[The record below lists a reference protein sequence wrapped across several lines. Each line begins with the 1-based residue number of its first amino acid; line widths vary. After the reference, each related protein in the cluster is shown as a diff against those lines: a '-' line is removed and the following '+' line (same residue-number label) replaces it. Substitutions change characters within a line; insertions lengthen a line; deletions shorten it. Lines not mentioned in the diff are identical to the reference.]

1 MKTVVIYT
9 LAGCPF
15 CIRAKAF
22 MSEKG
27 IEYEEVEVMPGS
39 RAWEAMKKVTG
50 GGSLPQIVID
60 KKPIGGYGDLIYLE
74 ATGEIYE
81 FLGKPLA
88 DNPPPLYDVIIIGG
102 GPAGLSAAVYAA
114 RKMMKTILISKNIGG
129 QVTDTFDI
137 ENYLGFSEIETGDL
151 INRFEE
157 HVVKYGVTKLVGPEV
172 VSLDLTGKIKK
183 VLSDDGKICLARTVI
198 LATGKRPRPLN
209 VPGEKELV
217 GKGVAYCSTCDAP
230 LFRDMD
236 TAVIGGGNSAL
247 EAALDLAKVA
257 GKVYLVSIT
266 PLTAD
271 PILVDKMK
279 SSGKVEVFTEHSTNR
294 IIGHRV
300 VEGIEIQGLDDKT
313 SRRLDVQGVFIEIG
327 LLPNSDLVVDTLN
340 VNKTGEILIDCAC
353 RTGIVGVF
361 AAGDVTDVPFKQ
373 VIIAAGEG
381 AKAALSAYNY
391 LMNQI

>member
-1 MKTVVIYT
+1 MKSVVIYT

-15 CIRAKAF
+15 CTRAKAF
-22 MSEKG
+22 LTEKG
-27 IEYEEVEVMPGS
+27 IGYEEVEVKPRS
-39 RAWEAMKKVTG
+39 REWEAMKQVTG

-60 KKPIGGYGDLIYLE
+60 KKPIGGYGDLIHLE
-74 ATGEIYE
+74 ATGDLYE
-81 FLGKPLA
+81 LLGKPLA
-88 DNPPPLYDVIIIGG
+88 DKPPPLYDVIIIGG

-157 HVVKYGVTKLVGPEV
+157 HVVKYGVTKRVGPEV

-183 VLSDDGKICLARTVI
+183 VFIDDGTICLARTVI
-198 LATGKRPRPLN
+198 LAMGKRPRPLN

-230 LFRDMD
+230 LFADMD

-257 GKVYLVSIT
+257 RKVYLVSIT
-266 PLTAD
+266 PLTGD
-271 PILVDKMK
+271 PILVGKVK
-279 SSGKVEVFTEHSTNR
+279 SSGKIEVFIEHSTQK
-294 IIGHRV
+294 IVGERV
-300 VEGIEIQGLDDKT
+300 VEGVEIQGLDNKT
-313 SRRLDVQGVFIEIG
+313 SKLLPVQGVFIEIG

-340 VNKTGEILIDCAC
+340 VNGAGEILIDCGC
-353 RTGIVGVF
+353 RTGIAGIF

-391 LMNQI
+391 LLNQP

>member
-15 CIRAKAF
+15 CTRAKAF
-22 MSEKG
+22 LTEKG
-27 IEYEEVEVMPGS
+27 IDFKEIEVKAGS
-39 RAWEAMKKVTG
+39 REWEAMKKATG

-60 KKPIGGYGDLIYLE
+60 ERPIGGYGDLIHLE
-74 ATGEIYE
+74 ATGELYE
-81 FLGKPLA
+81 LLGEPLA
-88 DNPPPLYDVIIIGG
+88 EKPPPIYDVIIIGG

-114 RKMMKTILISKNIGG
+114 RKLLKTILISKNIGG

-137 ENYLGFSEIETGDL
+137 ENYLGFSEIETSDL

-183 VLSDDGKICLARTVI
+183 VFIDDGKICLSRTLI
-198 LATGKRPRPLN
+198 LAMGKRPRSLN

-230 LFRDMD
+230 LFVDMD
-236 TAVIGGGNSAL
+236 TAVIGGGNSAM
-247 EAALDLAKVA
+247 EAALDLIKVA
-257 GKVYLVSIT
+257 RKVYLVSNT
-266 PLTAD
+266 PLTGDA
-271 PILVDKMK
+271 ILVDKVK
-279 SSGKVEVFTEHSTNR
+279 SSDKVEIFTEYATKK
-294 IIGHRV
+294 IIGERV
-300 VEGIEIQGLDDKT
+300 VEGMEIQGLDDKT
-313 SRRLDVQGVFIEIG
+313 SKRLDVQGVFIEIG

-340 VNKTGEILIDCAC
+340 VNKTGEILIDCEC
-353 RTGIVGVF
+353 RTGITGVF
-361 AAGDVTDVPFKQ
+361 AAGDVTDVPYKQ

-381 AKAALSAYNY
+381 AKAALSVYNY
-391 LMNQI
+391 LINQI

>member
-1 MKTVVIYT
+1 MKSVVIYT

-15 CIRAKAF
+15 CTRAKAF
-22 MSEKG
+22 LAEKG
-27 IEYEEVEVMPGS
+27 IAYEEVEVKPRS
-39 RAWEAMKKVTG
+39 REWEAMKQVTG

-60 KKPIGGYGDLIYLE
+60 KKPIGGYGDLIHLE
-74 ATGEIYE
+74 ATGELYE
-81 FLGKPLA
+81 LLGKPLTEK
-88 DNPPPLYDVIIIGG
+88 PPPLYDVIIIGG

-114 RKMMKTILISKNIGG
+114 RKMMKTVLISKNIGG

-137 ENYLGFSEIETGDL
+137 ENYLGFSEIETADL

-157 HVVKYGVTKLVGPEV
+157 HVVKYGVIKRVGVEV

-183 VLSDDGKICLARTVI
+183 VFIDDGAICLGRTVI
-198 LATGKRPRPLN
+198 LAMGKRPRSLN

-230 LFRDMD
+230 LFVDMD

-257 GKVYLVSIT
+257 RRVYLISTT
-266 PLTAD
+266 PLTGD
-271 PILVDKMK
+271 PILVDKVK
-279 SSGKVEVFTEHSTNR
+279 SSGKVEVFTEHSTKR
-294 IIGHRV
+294 VIGERV

-313 SRRLDVQGVFIEIG
+313 PRRLDVQGVFIEIG
-327 LLPNSDLVVDTLN
+327 LLPNSDLVVDMLN
-340 VNKTGEILIDCAC
+340 VNETGEILIDCRC
-353 RTGIVGVF
+353 RTGVAGVF

-381 AKAALSAYNY
+381 AKATLSAYSY
-391 LMNQI
+391 LMNQQ

>member
-1 MKTVVIYT
+1 MKAVVIYT

-15 CIRAKAF
+15 CIRAKGF
-22 MSEKG
+22 LTEKG
-27 IEYEEVEVMPGS
+27 IEYEEIEVTPRS
-39 RAWEAMKKVTG
+39 REWESMKKVTG

-60 KKPIGGYGDLIYLE
+60 KKPIGGYGDLIHLE
-74 ATGEIYE
+74 ATGELYE
-81 FLGKPLA
+81 LIGRTLSDKPA
-88 DNPPPLYDVIIIGG
+88 PVYDVIIIGG

-114 RKMMKTILISKNIGG
+114 RKVMKTILISKNIGG

-137 ENYLGFSEIETGDL
+137 ENYLGFSEIETADL

-183 VLSDDGKICLARTVI
+183 VFIDDGTICLARTLI
-198 LATGKRPRPLN
+198 LAMGKRPRPLN
-209 VPGEKELV
+209 VPGEKELL

-230 LFRDMD
+230 LFADMD
-236 TAVIGGGNSAL
+236 TAVVGGGNSAL
-247 EAALDLAKVA
+247 EAALDLANVA
-257 GKVYLVSIT
+257 RKVYLISIT
-266 PLTAD
+266 PLTGD
-271 PILVDKMK
+271 PILVDKIK
-279 SSGKVEVFTEHSTNR
+279 TSGKVEVFIEYSTNK
-294 IIGHRV
+294 IVGGNV

-313 SRRLDVQGVFIEIG
+313 PKLLPVQGVFIEIG

-340 VNKTGEILIDCAC
+340 VNKTGEILIDCEC
-353 RTGIVGVF
+353 RTGIPGVF

-381 AKAALSAYNY
+381 AKAALSAYDF
-391 LMNQI
+391 LMKQK

>member
-1 MKTVVIYT
+1 MKSVVIYT
-9 LAGCPF
+9 IAGCPF

-22 MSEKG
+22 LTEKG
-27 IEYEEVEVMPGS
+27 IEYEEVEVKPRS
-39 RAWEAMKKVTG
+39 REWEAMKKATG
-50 GGSLPQIVID
+50 GGSIPQIVVD
-60 KKPIGGYGDLIYLE
+60 NKSIGGYGDLIHLE
-74 ATGEIYE
+74 ATGDLYE
-81 FLGKPLA
+81 LLGKPLI
-88 DNPPPLYDVIIIGG
+88 DTPPPLYDVIIIGG

-114 RKMMKTILISKNIGG
+114 RKVMKTILISKNIGG

-172 VSLDLTGKIKK
+172 ASLDLTGRIKK
-183 VLSDDGKICLARTVI
+183 VFIDGGTIYLARTII
-198 LATGKRPRPLN
+198 LAMGKRPRSLN

-230 LFRDMD
+230 LFADMD

-257 GKVYLVSIT
+257 RKVYLVST
-266 PLTAD
+266 TALTAD

-279 SSGKVEVFTEHSTNR
+279 SSGKIEVFTEYSTNR
-294 IIGHRV
+294 IIGGRS
-300 VEGIEIQGLDDKT
+300 VEGVEIQGLDDKT
-313 SRRLDVQGVFIEIG
+313 PKLLPVQGVFIEIG

-340 VNKTGEILIDCAC
+340 VNSSGEILIDCGC
-353 RTGIVGVF
+353 RTGIAGVF

-391 LMNQI
+391 LLNQL

>member
-22 MSEKG
+22 LAEKG
-27 IEYEEVEVMPGS
+27 IEFTDIEVTPRS
-39 RAWEAMKKVTG
+39 RQWETMKKATG

-60 KKPIGGYGDLIYLE
+60 DKPIGGYGDLIHLE
-74 ATGEIYE
+74 ATGELYE
-81 FLGKPLA
+81 LLGRPLA
-88 DNPPPLYDVIIIGG
+88 EKRAPLYDVIIIGG

-114 RKMMKTILISKNIGG
+114 RKLMKTVLISKNIGG

-137 ENYLGFSEIETGDL
+137 ENYLGFSEIETADL
-151 INRFEE
+151 IGRFEE
-157 HVVKYGVTKLVGPEV
+157 HVVKYGVSKIVGPEV

-183 VLSDDGKICLARTVI
+183 VFVDDGRILLGRTVI
-198 LATGKRPRPLN
+198 LAMGKRPRPLN

-230 LFRDMD
+230 LFAGMD
-236 TAVIGGGNSAL
+236 TAVVGGGNSAL
-247 EAALDLAKVA
+247 EAALDLANVA
-257 GKVYLVSIT
+257 NKVYLISIT
-266 PLTAD
+266 PLTGD
-271 PILVDKMK
+271 PILVDKLK
-279 SSGKVEVFTEHSTNR
+279 ASGKAEVFIEHKTNR
-294 IIGHRV
+294 IVGDRV
-300 VEGIEIQGLDDKT
+300 VEGIEIQGLDDKQSKT
-313 SRRLDVQGVFIEIG
+313 LSVQGVFIEIG

-340 VNKTGEILIDCAC
+340 VNKTGEILIDCEC
-353 RTGIVGVF
+353 KTGISGVL

-381 AKAALSAYNY
+381 AKAALSAYNF
-391 LMNQI
+391 LINQI